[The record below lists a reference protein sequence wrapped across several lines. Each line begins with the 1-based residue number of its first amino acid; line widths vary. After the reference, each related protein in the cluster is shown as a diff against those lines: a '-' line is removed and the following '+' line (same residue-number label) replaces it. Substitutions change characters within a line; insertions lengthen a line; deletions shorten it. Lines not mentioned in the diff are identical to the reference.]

1 MEDMVLKV
9 QWPNDSKQCVVAGG
23 EIVESMLLLGD
34 EEQNMQCLSC
44 GFGSNNKMKSND
56 YDAKEFKDVCK
67 KIKDRWWAPSSFTT
81 ENYTVIPPV
90 DETLKWKI
98 IPLSDTKTEVVVPTF
113 ADAFKMIEKMEK
125 IIGESVQQSQDN

>member
-9 QWPNDSKQCVVAGG
+9 QCPNDSKQCVVAGG

-56 YDAKEFKDVCK
+56 YDAKEF
-67 KIKDRWWAPSSFTT
+67 T
-81 ENYTVIPPV
+81 ENYTVIPTV

>member
-1 MEDMVLKV
+1 MEDMVLQV
-9 QWPNDSKQCVVAGG
+9 QCPNDSKQCVVAGG

-81 ENYTVIPPV
+81 ENYTVIPTV

-98 IPLSDTKTEVVVPTF
+98 IPLSDTKTEVVGPTF